1 MCGTGGGFNPNA
13 CTPHSNSL
21 ARGSHSKPHALQC
34 IAAQDG
40 TWHRGTPGRGQVSLP
55 PTPRDRHPDPG
66 MDATPPRCPRC
77 AGRWPPPSIWGQ
89 AGDRSGQPS
98 SAKCEGQPS
107 PRPVV
112 ALQACILG
120 LQMSMCCPHVS
131 RTPPSPGTK
140 LLRGGPLLLPRLSV
154 PPPPGV
160 MCGQG
165 HHFCPI
171 LFFT

>member
-13 CTPHSNSL
+13 CTPHSNPL
-21 ARGSHSKPHALQC
+21 ARGSHSEPHALQC

-40 TWHRGTPGRGQVSLP
+40 TWHRGTPH
-55 PTPRDRHPDPG
+55 RDRHPDPG

-77 AGRWPPPSIWGQ
+77 TGRWPPPSTWGQ

-98 SAKCEGQPS
+98 SAKWEGQPS

-112 ALQACILG
+112 ALQAFG
-120 LQMSMCCPHVS
+120 LQTSMCCPHV

-140 LLRGGPLLLPRLSV
+140 LRRQAFCV
-154 PPPPGV
+154 PPPRCDVWAGTPLLSHPVLYMKVVTG
-160 MCGQG
+160 
-165 HHFCPI
+165 
-171 LFFT
+171 LKAA